1 MQTAEKGHE
10 FKGVVDCATT
20 IVKQEGFIKGLY
32 AGIGAAY
39 LRQWLYGSCR
49 IGIYSFLLEAE
60 QAKHG
65 NTPISLGSKMF
76 MGMCSGGIG
85 SLVGTPA
92 ELALVRMTADSKL
105 TMVERRNYK
114 GVGDCLSRIVQ
125 EEGIGA
131 LWRGATVT
139 VIRAMVLSSCVLA
152 VTSEVKQ
159 KLIVTGLFGTSGEL
173 FHGLPLLFCAIMVS
187 SMVANIAAN
196 PFDVIKSRTQNQK
209 IIKTTTTT
217 TTTTKSD
224 KKKNTKETTTTTSMK
239 YKGMLDCLFVI
250 LKEEGF
256 MTLWAGF
263 VPAFI
268 KLAPYTII
276 SLSLTEKITEAL
288 TGRAAL

>member
-1 MQTAEKGHE
+1 MQTAEKGQE
-10 FKGVVDCATT
+10 FKGVIDCATT

-60 QAKHG
+60 QAKG
-65 NTPISLGSKMF
+65 KTNTISLGSKMF

-105 TMVERRNYK
+105 PKSERRNYQ
-114 GVGDCLSRIVQ
+114 GVGDCLSRIVK
-125 EEGIGA
+125 EEGIVA

-159 KLIVTGLFGTSGEL
+159 KLIITGLFGTSGEL

-187 SMVANIAAN
+187 SLVANIAAN

-209 IIKTTTTT
+209 IITTTTT
-217 TTTTKSD
+217 VS
-224 KKKNTKETTTTTSMK
+224 KKKNQNETTTTTTSMK
-239 YKGMLDCLFVI
+239 YKGMLDCLLVI

-276 SLSLTEKITEAL
+276 SLSLTEKITEAM